1 MNTEYLFLAVILG
14 WLIHL
19 VADLAEASV
28 TTGTPVR
35 LVAYIKSHP
44 WRLLLSALGTFAGL
58 MLFYHGMAQQIDAG
72 LYEMALGTAM
82 GIGYAGD
89 SVVGKLGTFAERAM
103 ERTAR

>member
-1 MNTEYLFLAVILG
+1 MNTEFLFLAVIIG
-14 WLIHL
+14 WLIHI

-28 TTGTPVR
+28 TTGQPVR
-35 LVAYIKSHP
+35 LMIHIKAHP

-58 MLFYHGMAQQIDAG
+58 LLLYHGMVQQIDAG

-89 SVVGKLGTFAERAM
+89 SVVGKLGSFAQRALD
-103 ERTAR
+103 RNAP